1 MALSFLAKM
10 KKISKILRIFSPKNR
25 GFLGGQPWT
34 VRKPYNI
41 EGLLF
46 EKNRIFNEV
55 GKK

>member
-10 KKISKILRIFSPKNR
+10 KKISKILRIFSPNNR